1 MFFLMQLYRLEQIMV
16 EFVPKSAESAFFG
29 HFQPK
34 INQNRPNYWGNSLF
48 FTKIVISQD
57 YEKA

>member
-1 MFFLMQLYRLEQIMV
+1 MFFLMQLYRLDQIMV

-34 INQNRPNYWGNSLF
+34 INQNRPKMRIFHKNRD
-48 FTKIVISQD
+48 IS
-57 YEKA
+57 ETRFLELV